1 MQCIPHLWLTYMNKD
16 KLTVG
21 AKLLTNKD
29 INNQTNKFTGSMT
42 DRQGKKYICLKSDTK
57 IIL

>member
-1 MQCIPHLWLTYMNKD
+1 MQCIPHLWLAYINKD

-42 DRQGKKYICLKSDTK
+42 DRQGKEIYVLNLTQK
-57 IIL
+57 

>member
-1 MQCIPHLWLTYMNKD
+1 MQCIPHLGLTYMNKD

-29 INNQTNKFTGSMT
+29 INNQNE
-42 DRQGKKYICLKSDTK
+42 DIQKKIM
-57 IIL
+57 

>member
-1 MQCIPHLWLTYMNKD
+1 MQCIPHLGLTYMNKD

-29 INNQTNKFTGSMT
+29 INNQTN
-42 DRQGKKYICLKSDTK
+42 RQEKKERKSE
-57 IIL
+57 I